1 MRDYQKPFYQH
12 YYTMDP
18 DGGETEVSRHECF
31 APAEEPTPDCHFLQR
46 WWYDLEAS
54 YAIRLPRSPL
64 GEVLGKRNA
73 ADRKKQ
79 ERVNYNAVKYTGIEL
94 DKLTGYGDDGAAVYT
109 ELEDEN
115 ADMDAITEDRAKLD
129 ILMDVLNTLSDDD
142 RVLWSLMRAKARKQD
157 IANRFHIT
165 IDGVRYRE
173 NRLKDIIRSYPV
185 LKSILNDN

>member
-1 MRDYQKPFYQH
+1 MRDYQKPFYRH

-18 DGGETEVSRHECF
+18 DGVESEVSRHECF
-31 APAEEPTPDCHFLQR
+31 SPADDPTPDCPNIQR

-109 ELEDEN
+109 ELEDED
-115 ADMDAITEDRAKLD
+115 ADMDAILEDRAKLD
-129 ILMDVLNTLSDDD
+129 ILIDVLNTLSDDD
-142 RVLWSLMRAKARKQD
+142 RALWSLMKAKARKQA
-157 IANRFHIT
+157 IAERFHIT
-165 IDGVRYRE
+165 LDGVRYRE
-173 NRLKDIIRSYPV
+173 NRLKGILRSCPI